1 VAVDASREAATH
13 QRARAHE
20 DARACFVRKN
30 ALAVLAKVVSLPV
43 TRWNYKAERGVSRI
57 GPMGRVSENAA
68 LRTQLDAVKRAVAQL
83 VSASSRVAMRSTC
96 DHRALSPVF
105 LPIPISKWTFKG
117 ADRSLPAGVDRR
129 KTVSTPAY

>member
-1 VAVDASREAATH
+1 
-13 QRARAHE
+13 
-20 DARACFVRKN
+20 
-30 ALAVLAKVVSLPV
+30 
-43 TRWNYKAERGVSRI
+43 
-57 GPMGRVSENAA
+57 MGRVSENAA

-129 KTVSTPAY
+129 KTVSTPAYWSIVASSNEVTNHHRVVTSSAFALAQVRGSPSALTRIARPGGLVICT